1 MSYTKRLLVYG
12 IVLCS
17 FIGVISCKNG
27 DEVSL
32 GKDIVA
38 RVNNSYLTEHQLQE
52 LIPIQL
58 VGEDSIA
65 LLQKSIDKWATKQL
79 LIDVAEFNLSDEK
92 KSEIN
97 DMVENF
103 KNDLLIKAY
112 LEKLVQN
119 KIDTIVSS
127 KDLHDFYDLYKE
139 NFIVDDMLVKLSYV
153 NVLNDNT
160 NFSKIKKKFN
170 SKDRKEFNSLENLSL
185 QMKSYA
191 LNDSIWIDV
200 KNIYDKLPFLNV
212 ENRDSYLKN
221 NNNFE
226 VNDENSTYF
235 VKVNAVKSRGSII
248 PYDYMEKS
256 LRLLVLN
263 DRKVELLKMIQEDIL
278 KDAKNN
284 KRYEVF
290 K

>member
-1 MSYTKRLLVYG
+1 MNIKRGLLVYS
-12 IVLCS
+12 IALCS
-17 FIGVISCKNG
+17 FIGVISCKKG
-27 DEVSL
+27 DEASL
-32 GKDIVA
+32 GKDVVA
-38 RVNNSYLTEHQLQE
+38 RVNNSYLTEDQLKE

-103 KNDLLIKAY
+103 KSDLLIKAY

-119 KIDTIVSS
+119 KIDTVVSS

-235 VKVNAVKSRGSII
+235 VKVNAVKSRGSVI

>member
-27 DEVSL
+27 NEVSL

-212 ENRDSYLKN
+212 ENKDSYLKN

>member
-12 IVLCS
+12 IVLCN